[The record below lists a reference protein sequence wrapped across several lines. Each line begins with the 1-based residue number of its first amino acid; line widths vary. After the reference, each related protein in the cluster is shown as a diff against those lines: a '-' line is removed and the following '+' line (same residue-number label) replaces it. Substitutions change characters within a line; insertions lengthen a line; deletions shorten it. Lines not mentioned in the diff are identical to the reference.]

1 MRRQQAQEENE
12 ARELGLLYAHPGQQQ
27 SHTQQSHQQSDGGGL
42 QTSAYHS
49 GIPSPPNDQ
58 DGGQRVQFSGSESG
72 EFYFVTIILHFLFNL
87 LFLFIQYSIIRTYNQ
102 RLLHVGIKKS
112 KSFYFLSDVETHH
125 HRIRS
130 NRIGS
135 TYSPD
140 RHDND
145 SPGKLNVLN
154 FLFYVL

>member
-27 SHTQQSHQQSDGGGL
+27 SQSQQSHQQSDGGL

-72 EFYFVTIILHFLFNL
+72 EFPL
-87 LFLFIQYSIIRTYNQ
+87 R
-102 RLLHVGIKKS
+102 
-112 KSFYFLSDVETHH
+112 
-125 HRIRS
+125 
-130 NRIGS
+130 
-135 TYSPD
+135 
-140 RHDND
+140 
-145 SPGKLNVLN
+145 
-154 FLFYVL
+154 